1 MLVGEV
7 VASATAPPSVS
18 SPSASAALA
27 AVPGGDGPPVSP
39 APSSFAP
46 VDPEQQSAVPG
57 VVVPLDT
64 PPPAGSALPS
74 EARAA
79 FFNSLARR
87 TDALLPMPIINK
99 RRYKSGATPRRS
111 RRLAGA
117 DVEFPLNDLNRR
129 TKKAMRSLDIIS
141 ENEGI
146 DQQALDDYA
155 KLFGHPLSDSQL
167 QALAALFNWSLPDD
181 LGQGEDTEMLG

>member
-1 MLVGEV
+1 M

-27 AVPGGDGPPVSP
+27 AVLGGHSPPVSP
-39 APSSFAP
+39 ALSSFAP
-46 VDPEQQSAVPG
+46 VDPEQQSTVPSIAVP
-57 VVVPLDT
+57 LAT
-64 PPPAGSALPS
+64 PPPAGSALRS

-87 TDALLPMPIINK
+87 TDALLPMLIINK
-99 RRYKSGATPRRS
+99 RRYKSGVTPRRS

-117 DVEFPLNDLNRR
+117 DVEFPLNDLSRR
-129 TKKAMRSLDIIS
+129 TKKKAMQSLDIIG

-146 DQQALDDYA
+146 EQQALDDYA

-167 QALAALFNWSLPDD
+167 Q
-181 LGQGEDTEMLG
+181 DTEMLG